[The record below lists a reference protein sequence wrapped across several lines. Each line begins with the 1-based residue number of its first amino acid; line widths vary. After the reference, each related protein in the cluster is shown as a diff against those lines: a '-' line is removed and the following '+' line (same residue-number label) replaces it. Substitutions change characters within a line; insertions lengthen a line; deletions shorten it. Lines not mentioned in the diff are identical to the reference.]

1 MLRILCF
8 TLLVVMFYN
17 CKKQP
22 QLDNVVTTD
31 IDNFWVA
38 YDSIRSTQDSVL
50 QLQYLK
56 RLYLEKGTL
65 GLQKLQEV
73 RRYTPQEYLYAINT
87 FPKFWESIRKN
98 TYKSKALSTLIQHS
112 ANQLQKLYPS
122 MKPAKIYFSI
132 GAFRTNATV
141 VDNLV
146 LVGCEL
152 SMTDKK
158 TITSEFPQRMQHF
171 RTFFDSEPIKGLD
184 FLMSHEFVHTQ
195 QSSALGSELL
205 NNVLREGV
213 AEFLGEKASGLTST
227 TPAIHYGKT
236 NDAAIQ
242 EAFIKDMFA
251 LNESFW
257 LWSSA
262 RNQFNHRDLGYYIG
276 YTIAKKYYEQAK
288 DKSQA
293 IKTMIELD
301 YSDNTIV
308 ADFIDASKYFKK
320 PVRTL
325 RKLTYENKP
334 KVIKLEGVENL
345 STTESAGIKTIT
357 AHFSEPMNTRFRG
370 FDYGPLGADHVL
382 RIHKI
387 IGFSADSTAITFQV
401 KLESKKRYQLTL
413 SPNFQDLE
421 GYRMHPYLIDVTTR

>member
-1 MLRILCF
+1 MLRMLCLAF
-8 TLLVVMFYN
+8 IVAVCYN
-17 CKKQP
+17 CAKAPK
-22 QLDNVVTTD
+22 LNNVETSD
-31 IDNFWVA
+31 IDNFWIA
-38 YDSIRSTQDSVL
+38 YDSIRSTKDSTQ
-50 QLQYLK
+50 QLEYLK

-73 RRYTPQEYLYAINT
+73 RSYTPEEYLHAINT
-87 FPKFWESIRKN
+87 YPKFWESIRKN
-98 TYKSKALSTLIQHS
+98 TYTSKELSALIQRSTNQLKAL
-112 ANQLQKLYPS
+112 YPA

-141 VDNLV
+141 VDSLV

-152 SMTDKK
+152 AMTDKH

-213 AEFLGEKASGLTST
+213 AEFLGEKSSGLTST

-242 EAFIKDMFA
+242 EVFIKDMFA
-251 LNESFW
+251 MNESFW

-288 DKSQA
+288 DKQQA
-293 IKTMIELD
+293 IQEMIELD
-301 YSDNTIV
+301 YGNNDVV
-308 ADFIDASKYFKK
+308 ADFIDVSGYFKE

-325 RKLTYENKP
+325 RKLTNENKP
-334 KVIKLEGVENL
+334 KVVRLEGVQNL

-370 FDYGPLGADHVL
+370 FDYGPLGAAHVL
-382 RIHKI
+382 RIHKV
-387 IGFSADSTAITFQV
+387 IGFSEDGTSITFEV
-401 KLESKKRYQLTL
+401 KLEAKKHYQLTL
-413 SPNFQDLE
+413 SANFQDKE
-421 GYRMHPYLIDVTTR
+421 GYRMHPYLIDITTK